1 MFYNHEF
8 YLMYCYL
15 KKKYG
20 DAMLEGAFTEMV
32 KYKNDK
38 RIDSSSSG
46 DIYFIK
52 ESIAPRLRDTITELT
67 NRGIFK

>member
-1 MFYNHEF
+1 MFFNHEF
-8 YLMYCYL
+8 YLMYNYL

-20 DAMLEGAFTEMV
+20 DATLEGAFAELT

-38 RIDSSSSG
+38 RIESKSSG

-52 ESIAPRLRDTITELT
+52 ESIEPRLRHAITELT

>member
-20 DAMLEGAFTEMV
+20 ESILEGAFTELV
-32 KYKNDK
+32 KYKHDK
-38 RIDSSSSG
+38 KIDSIASG

-52 ESIAPRLRDTITELT
+52 ETIAPRLRDIITELT